1 MQNKYYVCI
10 WKRSCLIEWWEWLQ
24 VSLTSAHHLDPPLML
39 THTHTH
45 TKAQQREVWPG
56 QSVGTELS
64 QKRNNFGRKRK
75 ENSKNG
81 GNFRPVASSRRIAL
95 FSLFLSCAL
104 SISFYW
110 EDWQGVDKREQEGFE
125 KKEECSLSPCCTFS
139 HKILSIYSC
148 RCCD

>member
-1 MQNKYYVCI
+1 M
-10 WKRSCLIEWWEWLQ
+10 
-24 VSLTSAHHLDPPLML
+24 SLTSAHHLDPPLML

-81 GNFRPVASSRRIAL
+81 GNFRPVASSRRLHSFLSFSHVLFLYLSIEKIGRALTKENKRVSRKKKSAL
-95 FSLFLSCAL
+95 FPRAAL
-104 SISFYW
+104 L
-110 EDWQGVDKREQEGFE
+110 VTR
-125 KKEECSLSPCCTFS
+125 
-139 HKILSIYSC
+139 SC
-148 RCCD
+148 RYIHADVATRRIKTKKRTKGGF